1 MQFFGSPLV
10 ASRNRLLRIHATK
23 GAMFA
28 GGGAADPKS
37 GRASRVL
44 RLPALEIATL
54 NFAEFLFFFPRTWV
68 NRGKRKA
75 EASLRSPGSVNDYFT
90 RSCLYLTPQSRP
102 LLLASRL
109 PGTWTS
115 LLAHTTP
122 SS

>member
-1 MQFFGSPLV
+1 MQNDGYG
-10 ASRNRLLRIHATK
+10 LRRI
-23 GAMFA
+23 
-28 GGGAADPKS
+28 
-37 GRASRVL
+37 
-44 RLPALEIATL
+44 RLP
-54 NFAEFLFFFPRTWV
+54 RTSV
-68 NRGKRKA
+68 NKGIRKA

-90 RSCLYLTPQSRP
+90 RSCLYFTPQSRP